1 MNSRAT
7 VEEQIRATS
16 ETGNDTVGRYNQLV
30 WKCRSLLLLCGG
42 GGGSRE
48 EFVKRGRS
56 WWSRKKREQNT
67 SSSHFSSL
75 LCERH
80 AIPLILIVYTAGG
93 RWIHQDNNI
102 PSHYSIFVVVFCFC
116 FSPTSQFSNVKRL
129 SVKKDKITRKHGRE
143 MHGRRKTRVGKK
155 FHFWIY
161 RKTGSVCVCFSRG

>member
-1 MNSRAT
+1 MQLLKNKYEQRLKRETTRSDAIINS
-7 VEEQIRATS
+7 S
-16 ETGNDTVGRYNQLV
+16 ENVVL
-30 WKCRSLLLLCGG
+30 SFSCGEV
-42 GGGSRE
+42 GGSRE

-93 RWIHQDNNI
+93 GGGFIRTITSPLTI
-102 PSHYSIFVVVFCFC
+102 LFLLLCFVFASRRLPN
-116 FSPTSQFSNVKRL
+116 SPTLKRL